1 MDVPKNTDKDPYV
14 LEFLGLDEKAKYSEI
29 ANIHASEYQL
39 YLPSKEELKQKLMDW
54 TREMD
59 DGE

>member
-1 MDVPKNTDKDPYV
+1 V
-14 LEFLGLDEKAKYSEI
+14 EI
-29 ANIHASEYQL
+29 TLPENANIQASEYQL

-54 TREMD
+54 TAETEMD